1 MAGMTV
7 RGVMRR
13 LNEEAFLI
21 LPERRVGVVADG
33 WGGDGLGSL
42 PSELLVTTFT
52 SLFAAGVGHLEGWP
66 FPYDPNL
73 TEEENQLV
81 TAVRIANRKIFDRI
95 HDNWGVSKQLR
106 TTVVA
111 ALFDERAERVA
122 VAHSGDSRCYRLRGD
137 EVTALTV
144 DHTVFSQYGP
154 VLEDIPP
161 NLLLD
166 PVFWAEDDVP
176 EADVT
181 RALGSSEDALVD
193 VLSHATCVG
202 DVYLLCSHSL
212 SRLVTPDRL
221 REVVDASSTLE
232 AACAAL
238 IAEASS
244 ARRVDNI
251 TVVLARVEDS

>member
-1 MAGMTV
+1 MTDV
-7 RGVMRR
+7 NVMRES
-13 LNEEAFLI
+13 NDDVFLI
-21 LPERRVGVVADG
+21 LPEHRVGVVADG
-33 WGGDGLGSL
+33 MGSPWLRSL
-42 PSELLVTTFT
+42 PSKLLVTTFT
-52 SLFAAGVGHLEGWP
+52 NLFAAGVGRLEGWP

-95 HDNWGVSKQLR
+95 HSNWGVSQQLR

-154 VLEDIPP
+154 VLEDIPL
-161 NLLLD
+161 NLLSD
-166 PVFWAEDDVP
+166 PVYWEEDDVP
-176 EADVT
+176 EDNVT
-181 RALGSSEDALVD
+181 RALGSKEDALVD

-202 DVYLLCSHSL
+202 DVYLLCSDGL

-244 ARRVDNI
+244 AGGDDDI